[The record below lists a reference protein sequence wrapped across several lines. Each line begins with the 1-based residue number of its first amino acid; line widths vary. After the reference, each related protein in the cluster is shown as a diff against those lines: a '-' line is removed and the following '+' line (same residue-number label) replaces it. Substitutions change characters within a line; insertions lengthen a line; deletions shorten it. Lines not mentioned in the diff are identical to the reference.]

1 MEDDSSVTVVAE
13 VVSQVEDCGVRS
25 SAAIIEAGAA
35 RLVAEEAQL
44 LSESVLVL
52 SFDKP
57 ACFDLSFEK

>member
-1 MEDDSSVTVVAE
+1 

-52 SFDKP
+52 SFDRP